1 MDVRDAEEMLRPS
14 VERVRPGSLEEAEAL
29 DRIDA
34 ERERRERADERI
46 ARRRRRIEWDDG
58 GYR

>member
-1 MDVRDAEEMLRPS
+1 MDHRDATELLRPS
-14 VERVRPGSLEEAEAL
+14 VERVRPGSIEEAEAL

-34 ERERRERADERI
+34 ERERRERDDERT

>member
-1 MDVRDAEEMLRPS
+1 MDHKDASELLRPS

-34 ERERRERADERI
+34 EREARERADDRRN
-46 ARRRRRIEWDDG
+46 RRRTRIEWDDG